1 MMKSKQITR
10 ALIEFRPE
18 NDGALAAH
26 WATIGLRRG
35 VAGADTLAHGSN
47 NMCTHAVPSATNESC
62 YNMADVNKK
71 CLKVHFKSDDLQTFK
86 VSFLKIFEKKIHS
99 DSGHFLLLKRI

>member
-71 CLKVHFKSDDLQTFK
+71 MSKSSFQVRRLANLQ
-86 VSFLKIFEKKIHS
+86 SFIFEIFEK
-99 DSGHFLLLKRI
+99 